1 MATLDQYRKIIHTV
15 LREHVQIPYLN
26 KAITKEMIIDEKN
39 DRYLVVSLGWDH
51 ERRVHGCLIHLEIIE
66 GKIWIQKDNTDSAI
80 ARELEKAGIPKNQIV
95 LGFYDSS
102 VRQHTEYA
110 FA

>member
-1 MATLDQYRKIIHTV
+1 MATLDKYRKIIHMV
-15 LREHVQIPYLN
+15 LSEHVNIPYLN
-26 KAITKEMIIDEKN
+26 KEITKELIVDEKN
-39 DRYLVVSLGWDH
+39 DRYLVVSIGWDN
-51 ERRVHGCLIHLEIIE
+51 ERRVHGCLIHIDIID

-80 ARELEKAGIPKNQIV
+80 ARELEKAGIPKKEIV
-95 LGFYDSS
+95 LGFYDPS